1 MLGNEEIGEQ
11 LPSNQGKPVEVTGDR
26 IGMEYKESGAVF
38 PLSNIFGEE
47 ASYLGGDKFT
57 AVYFT
62 TESGNMY
69 LIRENQMD
77 FSGEMINA
85 NESRKQGRPYVKQIE
100 RDALALLRL
109 QVGTPF
115 YFPTGEAGKA
125 GNTTRVTGITAVNGD
140 RIHMAGYLKSLGLEK
155 STVIED
161 FKKASQPQTTQA

>member
-26 IGMEYKESGAVF
+26 IGMEYENVGATF
-38 PLSNIFGEE
+38 PLSNIFGED
-47 ASYLGGDKFT
+47 AQHLGGDKFT

-62 TESGNMY
+62 TVSGNTY

-77 FSGEMINA
+77 LSGEIVNA
-85 NESRKQGRPYVKQIE
+85 KESSKQGRPFVRQVE
-100 RDALALLRL
+100 RDALAKLKLSI
-109 QVGTPF
+109 GNPF
-115 YFPTGEAGKA
+115 YFPAEGGKIA
-125 GNTTRVTGITAVNGD
+125 NTTRVNKITAVNSQ
-140 RIHMAGYLKSLGLEK
+140 RIYMAGYLKSLGLEK